1 MHKDTR
7 LVLQSYQTVAKRLIV
22 LRLLAQ
28 FLKDQTGAT
37 SIEYSVVA
45 GGIALVLVGVVKA
58 LGTNVFSMYQLVL
71 TTLK

>member
-1 MHKDTR
+1 LVVFR
-7 LVLQSYQTVAKRLIV
+7 LFAR
-22 LRLLAQ
+22 
-28 FLKDQTGAT
+28 FLKDQSAAT

-58 LGTNVFSMYQLVL
+58 LGTNVYSMYQLVL